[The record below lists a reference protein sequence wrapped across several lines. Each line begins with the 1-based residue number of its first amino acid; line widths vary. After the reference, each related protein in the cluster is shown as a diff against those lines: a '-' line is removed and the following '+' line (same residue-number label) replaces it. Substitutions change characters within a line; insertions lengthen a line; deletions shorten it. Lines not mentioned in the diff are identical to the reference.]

1 MSIRQA
7 IAVLVLMSCRAAA
20 YAQQPTQIQLKI
32 DSANRTLTVSAEG
45 EVSVDHEVPI
55 IQNKNTT
62 LPASAKDAYAQG
74 AKTSNEIIDALK
86 QAGIAET
93 SIHSE
98 WQRLDNVNGKPH
110 KFTLEQQW
118 TVRTTPARAAEILDI
133 AIGAG
138 ANDSG
143 QIDWTVAEM
152 QALEDQALDRA
163 SSRARAEAAAL
174 ATGMGVHLGALIYVT
189 NQVSAAEFYP
199 RSYAMQA
206 APDAAL
212 ATPPLAIEPHKVSS
226 TATVYA
232 VFAID

>member
-7 IAVLVLMSCRAAA
+7 IAVLALMAGSAAA
-20 YAQQPTQIQLKI
+20 GAQQATQVQLKI
-32 DSANRTLTVSAEG
+32 EAANRTLTVSAEG
-45 EVSVDHEVPI
+45 EVSVDPDVAILHI
-55 IQNKNTT
+55 GFTT
-62 LPASAKDAYAQG
+62 LPVSAKDAYEQG

-86 QAGIAET
+86 EAGIAET

-98 WQRLDNVNGKPH
+98 WQRLNNVYDKPH

-138 ANDSG
+138 ANSSG
-143 QIDWTVAEM
+143 QIDWTVADV

-163 SSRARAEAAAL
+163 TTRAMAEAAVL
-174 ATGMGVHLGALIYVT
+174 AKGMGVHLGALIYVT
-189 NQVSAAEFYP
+189 NQVSTPEFYP
-199 RSYAMQA
+199 RAMEGLAENRMA
-206 APDAAL
+206 AA
-212 ATPPLAIEPHKVSS
+212 PPLAIEPHKVSNS
-226 TATVYA
+226 ATVYA